1 MIQKLKDKKN
11 INKIKI
17 DENTFLYFINIKNIT
32 LDLMYSLSKARQE
45 KINSYKYAINKKQS
59 LGAGILLKEALK
71 KYKIK
76 EKNII
81 LKTNEYG
88 KPYIENYENIYF
100 NISHSND
107 YSILVIS
114 NKEVGCDI
122 EKIKRINKFV
132 IGKCFSKNEQ
142 DYIKNS
148 FNKESTFIQIWTI
161 KESYLKALG
170 CGLNKEMSELD
181 FVNKNEIIQTY
192 NNFKLKQYN
201 LDDYYIT
208 IWY

>member
-45 KINSYKYAINKKQS
+45 KINSYKYTINKKQS

-122 EKIKRINKFV
+122 EKIKRVNKFV

-142 DYIKNS
+142 YYIKNS

-170 CGLNKEMSELD
+170 CGLNKEMNELD

-192 NNFKLKQYN
+192 NNFKLKQCN